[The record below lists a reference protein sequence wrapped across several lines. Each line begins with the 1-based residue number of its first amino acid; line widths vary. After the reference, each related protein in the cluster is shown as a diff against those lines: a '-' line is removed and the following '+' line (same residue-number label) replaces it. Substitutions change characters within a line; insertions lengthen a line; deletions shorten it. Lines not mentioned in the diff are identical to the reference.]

1 MIVFAG
7 PSIGNRR
14 FKQMVAGQRISKG
27 LRVRIEHLYRYP
39 VKGLTQEAL
48 DEIDLTPGELFP
60 WDRAFAL
67 AQGDAP
73 FDPAAPQFVPKK
85 FFMCLAH
92 QAKIARLLTQF
103 DPLARV
109 LRIRGPDGAE
119 IAEDPFTIGGAA
131 AIAQFLTG
139 FLGDQARGDPHFFHV
154 PGHNFADD
162 DQPVISLIN
171 QASVKDFEEKVGGA
185 RELLRFR
192 ANIYLSGAAPWA
204 EQGWVNQDFQLGQAR
219 VRVLRTIPRCGAT
232 EVNPA
237 TGERDAKTVWE
248 LRNIYGHHHLGVYLE
263 VLAPGR
269 IAVGDAMEQL

>member
-73 FDPAAPQFVPKK
+73 FDPAAPQFVSKK

-92 QAKIARLLTQF
+92 QAKIARLITRF
-103 DPLARV
+103 DPAARL
-109 LRIRGPDGAE
+109 LRISGPEGNE
-119 IAEDPFTIGGAA
+119 IEENPFTPYGAA
-131 AIAQFLTG
+131 AIAKFLTG
-139 FLGDQARGDPHFFHV
+139 FLGDQARGEPHFFHV

-171 QASVKDFEEKVGGA
+171 QASVKDFEEKV
-185 RELLRFR
+185 
-192 ANIYLSGAAPWA
+192 SGAAPWA

-237 TGERDAKTVWE
+237 TGERDAKTVWK